1 MSSPEALQEIVGTGA
16 AQRAKDRKIAKKK
29 ALAARILI
37 TFAALAIW
45 FWTQSLL
52 GARSSPTEGIGDG
65 LHRLSAPANA
75 YLHRSPHAANALL
88 IASSALI
95 DAIAIFLLASWIFAG
110 NLRPFLGLGML
121 LVTRQVMQALCS
133 LPAPPG
139 IIWHDPGF
147 PSLLVTY
154 GVAND
159 FFFSGHTAIAVFG
172 AIELARLRRNWL
184 TALAVCVVLFEIA
197 AVLVLRAH
205 YTMDVFTGALAAV
218 CVAQI
223 CGAISERFARFR
235 IEPAD

>member
-1 MSSPEALQEIVGTGA
+1 MSSPEALQEIIDADA
-16 AQRAKDRKIAKKK
+16 AERAKDRKIARKK
-29 ALAARILI
+29 ALAVRILI

-65 LHRLSAPANA
+65 LHRLTAPLNA
-75 YLHRSPHAANALL
+75 YLHGAPRAANALL

-110 NLRPFLGLGML
+110 KLRPFLGLGML
-121 LVTRQVMQALCS
+121 LITRQLMQALCS

-172 AIELARLRRNWL
+172 AIELARLRREWL
-184 TALAVCVVLFEIA
+184 TALAVCVLLFEVA

-223 CGAISERFARFR
+223 CGAISERFVPFR

>member
-1 MSSPEALQEIVGTGA
+1 MSSPEALQEIIDADA
-16 AQRAKDRKIAKKK
+16 AERAKDRKIARKK
-29 ALAARILI
+29 ALAVRILI

-65 LHRLSAPANA
+65 LHRLTAPLNA
-75 YLHRSPHAANALL
+75 YLHGAPRAANALL

-95 DAIAIFLLASWIFAG
+95 DAIAIFLLASWIFG
-110 NLRPFLGLGML
+110 GKLRPFLGLGML

-172 AIELARLRRNWL
+172 AIELARLRRAWL
-184 TALAVCVVLFEIA
+184 TALAVCTVLFEIA

-205 YTMDVFTGALAAV
+205 YTMDVFTGALAAG
-218 CVAQI
+218 CVAQV
-223 CGAISERFARFR
+223 CDAISDRFARFR
-235 IEPAD
+235 IEPAN

>member
-1 MSSPEALQEIVGTGA
+1 MSSPDTLQEVVNADA
-16 AQRAKDRKIAKKK
+16 ATPAKDRKMARRK
-29 ALAARILI
+29 ALVARVLI

-52 GARSSPTEGIGDG
+52 GARISPAQGIGDE
-65 LHRLSAPANA
+65 LHRLTAPLNV
-75 YLHRSPHAANALL
+75 YLHGAPRAANALL

-110 NLRPFLGLGML
+110 ELRPFLGLAML
-121 LVTRQVMQALCS
+121 LVTRQLMQALCS

-172 AIELARLRRNWL
+172 AIELARLRRAWL
-184 TALAVCVVLFEIA
+184 TAQAVCVVLFEIA

-223 CGAISERFARFR
+223 CGAISDRFARFR

>member
-1 MSSPEALQEIVGTGA
+1 MSSPEALQEIVNADTA
-16 AQRAKDRKIAKKK
+16 TRAKNRKTAKKK
-29 ALAARILI
+29 ALVARILI

-65 LHRLSAPANA
+65 LHRLTAPLNA
-75 YLHRSPHAANALL
+75 YLHGAPRAANAML

-110 NLRPFLGLGML
+110 KLRPFLGLGML
-121 LVTRQVMQALCS
+121 LITRQLMQALCS

-172 AIELARLRRNWL
+172 AIELARLRREWL
-184 TALAVCVVLFEIA
+184 TALAVCVLLFEVA

-218 CVAQI
+218 CVAQV
-223 CGAISERFARFR
+223 CGAISERFAPFR

>member
-1 MSSPEALQEIVGTGA
+1 MSSPEALQEIVDADA
-16 AQRAKDRKIAKKK
+16 AQRAKDRKTPKRK

-52 GARSSPTEGIGDG
+52 GARISPTEGIGDG
-65 LHRLSAPANA
+65 LHRLTAPLNA
-75 YLHRSPHAANALL
+75 YLHGAPRAANALL

-95 DAIAIFLLASWIFAG
+95 DAIAIFLLGSWIFAG

-121 LVTRQVMQALCS
+121 LITRQVMQALCS

-139 IIWHDPGF
+139 IIWHDPVF

-159 FFFSGHTAIAVFG
+159 FFFSGHTAFAVFG
-172 AIELARLRRNWL
+172 AIELALLRRAWL
-184 TALAVCVVLFEIA
+184 TALAICVVLFEIA

-205 YTMDVFTGALAAV
+205 YTMDVFTGGLAAMWV
-218 CVAQI
+218 TQV
-223 CGAISERFARFR
+223 CGAISERFAPFR

>member
-1 MSSPEALQEIVGTGA
+1 MSSPEALQEIVDADA
-16 AQRAKDRKIAKKK
+16 AERAKDRKIARKK
-29 ALAARILI
+29 ALAVRILI

-65 LHRLSAPANA
+65 LHRLTAALNA
-75 YLHRSPHAANALL
+75 YLHGAPRAANALL

-110 NLRPFLGLGML
+110 QLRPFLGLAML
-121 LVTRQVMQALCS
+121 LVTRQLMQALCS

-172 AIELARLRRNWL
+172 AIELARLRRAWL
-184 TALAVCVVLFEIA
+184 TALAVCTVLFEIA

-223 CGAISERFARFR
+223 CGAISDRFARFR

>member
-1 MSSPEALQEIVGTGA
+1 MSSPEALQEIVNADA

-75 YLHRSPHAANALL
+75 YLHGSPHAANVLL

-95 DAIAIFLLASWIFAG
+95 DAIAIFLLASWIFG
-110 NLRPFLGLGML
+110 GILRPFLGLGML

-172 AIELARLRRNWL
+172 AIELARLRRAWL

-197 AVLVLRAH
+197 AILVLRAH

-218 CVAQI
+218 WVAQI
-223 CGAISERFARFR
+223 CGAISDRFARFR

>member
-1 MSSPEALQEIVGTGA
+1 MSSPEALQEIVNADA

-75 YLHRSPHAANALL
+75 YLHGSPHAANVLL

-95 DAIAIFLLASWIFAG
+95 DAIAIFLLASWIFG
-110 NLRPFLGLGML
+110 GILRPFLGLGML

-154 GVAND
+154 AVAND

-172 AIELARLRRNWL
+172 AIELARLRRAWL
-184 TALAVCVVLFEIA
+184 TALAVCAVLFEIA

-223 CGAISERFARFR
+223 CGAISDRFTRFR

>member
-1 MSSPEALQEIVGTGA
+1 MSSPEALQEIVSADAVT
-16 AQRAKDRKIAKKK
+16 RAKDGRIARKK
-29 ALAARILI
+29 ALVARILI

-52 GARSSPTEGIGDG
+52 GARISPRDGIGDG
-65 LHRLSAPANA
+65 LHRLTAPLNA
-75 YLHRSPHAANALL
+75 YLHGAPRAANALL

-110 NLRPFLGLGML
+110 QLRPFLGLAML
-121 LVTRQVMQALCS
+121 LVTRQLMQALCS
-133 LPAPPG
+133 LPAPAG

-172 AIELARLRRNWL
+172 AIELARLRRIWL
-184 TALAVCVVLFEIA
+184 TALAVCVLLFEVA

-223 CGAISERFARFR
+223 CGAISDRLARFR

>member
-1 MSSPEALQEIVGTGA
+1 MSSPEALQEIVDADA
-16 AQRAKDRKIAKKK
+16 AQRAKDRKTPKRK

-65 LHRLSAPANA
+65 LHRLTAPANA
-75 YLHRSPHAANALL
+75 YLHGAPRAANALL

-110 NLRPFLGLGML
+110 KLRPFLGLGLL

-139 IIWHDPGF
+139 VIWHYPGF

-154 GVAND
+154 GVSNEY
-159 FFFSGHTAIAVFG
+159 FFSAHTALTVLA
-172 AIELARLRRNWL
+172 ATELAGLKKVSLRIL
-184 TALAVCVVLFEIA
+184 GVAFVLFEMA
-197 AVLVLRAH
+197 
-205 YTMDVFTGALAAV
+205 
-218 CVAQI
+218 
-223 CGAISERFARFR
+223 
-235 IEPAD
+235 

>member
-1 MSSPEALQEIVGTGA
+1 MSSPEALQEIASTDCA
-16 AQRAKDRKIAKKK
+16 LPAKDRKIAKKK
-29 ALAARILI
+29 ALVARIVI

-52 GARSSPTEGIGDG
+52 GARSSPTQGIGDA
-65 LHRLSAPANA
+65 LHRLTAPLNA
-75 YLHRSPHAANALL
+75 YLHGAPRAANALL

-110 NLRPFLGLGML
+110 KLRPFLGLGML

-172 AIELARLRRNWL
+172 AIELARLGRARL
-184 TALAVCVVLFEIA
+184 TTVAVCVVLFELA

-218 CVAQI
+218 CVAQV
-223 CGAISERFARFR
+223 CGAISDRFAPFR
-235 IEPAD
+235 LEPPD

>member
-1 MSSPEALQEIVGTGA
+1 MSWPEALQEIVDADA
-16 AQRAKDRKIAKKK
+16 ARAKDRKTAKRK

-52 GARSSPTEGIGDG
+52 GARISPTEGIGDG
-65 LHRLSAPANA
+65 LHRLTAPLNA
-75 YLHRSPHAANALL
+75 YLHGAPHAANALL

-95 DAIAIFLLASWIFAG
+95 DAIALFLLGSWIFAG

-121 LVTRQVMQALCS
+121 LITRQVMQALCS

-139 IIWHDPGF
+139 IIWHDPAF

-172 AIELARLRRNWL
+172 AMELARLRRAWL
-184 TALAVCVVLFEIA
+184 TAVAICVVLFEIA

-205 YTMDVFTGALAAV
+205 YTMDVFTGGLAAMWV
-218 CVAQI
+218 TQV
-223 CGAISERFARFR
+223 CGAISERFAPFR

>member
-1 MSSPEALQEIVGTGA
+1 MSSPEAPQEIVSPDA
-16 AQRAKDRKIAKKK
+16 ATRAKDRRIAKKK
-29 ALAARILI
+29 ALAVRILI

-52 GARSSPTEGIGDG
+52 GARISPAEGIGDG
-65 LHRLSAPANA
+65 LHRLTDPLNA
-75 YLHRSPHAANALL
+75 YLHGAPRAADALL
-88 IASSALI
+88 IVSSALI
-95 DAIAIFLLASWIFAG
+95 DAIATFLLASWIFAG

-121 LVTRQVMQALCS
+121 LITRQVMQALCS

-172 AIELARLRRNWL
+172 AIELARLRRAWL
-184 TALAVCVVLFEIA
+184 TALAVCVLLFEVA

-218 CVAQI
+218 CVAQV
-223 CGAISERFARFR
+223 CGAISEQFAGFR
-235 IEPAD
+235 MEPVE